1 MAVTS
6 MEAVSMASAMDSTAA
21 AATLAAVSSNA
32 SAAAS
37 TELSS
42 TDVVE
47 LSSTVA
53 IALIT
58 LRYRDNLIGVGAT
71 MPVGLPRLFQDR
83 MTCHGFSVIFDI
95 K

>member
-1 MAVTS
+1 MDAISFCWVVAYCPRSVEAAIRRRGVAVTS
-6 MEAVSMASAMDSTAA
+6 MEAGSMASAMDSTAA

-42 TDVVE
+42 TDVAE

-53 IALIT
+53 
-58 LRYRDNLIGVGAT
+58 AT
-71 MPVGLPRLFQDR
+71 RN
-83 MTCHGFSVIFDI
+83 
-95 K
+95 